1 MKFLVSQKYQPISL
15 KRWGDD
21 HYVYDIHETESQ
33 IDIFLKSN
41 IHKCQCPD
49 CGVNSDSRHSTY
61 DRVLQ
66 DVPFRDFKTT
76 YLHVRAFTYNYNNFP
91 TEKKGH
97 GYERRADGSI
107 AISRSAIF
115 KYLLS
120 LNPRT
125 NDPGSSKC
133 KDGKVGWWL
142 KLLEKK
148 YPVISL
154 FRTVASEFYSVITGE
169 EPEKVDEFIEKYGSE
184 GKSKDKSS
192 NNEKTHAQK
201 ILEGFCKGLKQDIEA
216 VKNSIIY
223 KDVSSGPVEGCNNKV
238 KLIKRRGYGRNNLEN
253 LGKKCILGF
262 ADGIPG
268 FSFKILVSTG
278 KTERFVMHY
287 KRRSKLSLIQITA

>member
-1 MKFLVSQKYQPISL
+1 MTDEQVKNLDKPKPLTTHSKSDEIVNI
-15 KRWGDD
+15 
-21 HYVYDIHETESQ
+21 VYKMMLDGR
-33 IDIFLKSN
+33 SN
-41 IHKCQCPD
+41 NEIRRYLEEHT
-49 CGVNSDSRHSTY
+49 NATY
-61 DRVLQ
+61 SVINHCIYA
-66 DVPFRDFKTT
+66 V
-76 YLHVRAFTYNYNNFP
+76 AYNNFP